1 MDFQPIKQQDKKI
14 YETHYR
20 AGCRMGSDTSF
31 VTPYAWANSFHTNLY
46 IENDAI
52 CMRGR
57 SRNGE
62 YYYML
67 PTGAKGAEALL
78 RKLYEY
84 CHDNSLP
91 FTLRWLQKE
100 ELPLLEKLFP
110 GKLSVTE
117 VRDAA
122 EYVYDTASLITLSGK
137 KLHAKRN
144 HVNAFRAA
152 YAHEIRTIDADTIDE
167 ARSFV
172 LAHCNSEEEK
182 LAMIR
187 LFDVYLPFSLIGMA
201 IYVDGKMI
209 AVTVGENIGCNT
221 ALIHL
226 EKADTEYTGAY
237 AAVNQLFIEN
247 FFSHTKFVNREEDM
261 GIEGLRRAKLSYRP
275 AFLLE
280 KFTVTEVS

>member
-1 MDFQPIKQQDKKI
+1 MEFHPIDIQDRQI

-31 VTPYAWANSFHTNLY
+31 VTSYAWANSFQTNLY
-46 IENDAI
+46 IEEDAI
-52 CMRGR
+52 CMRGK
-57 SRNGE
+57 SHKGD
-62 YYYML
+62 YYFML
-67 PTGAKGAEALL
+67 PTGAKNAEGML
-78 RKLYEY
+78 RKLYAY
-84 CHDNSLP
+84 CHDQNIP

-100 ELPLLEKLFP
+100 ELPFVEKLFP
-110 GKLSVTE
+110 GKLSVSE

-122 EYVYDTASLITLSGK
+122 EYVYDTESLITLSGK

-144 HVNAFRAA
+144 HVNAFRSA
-152 YAHEIRTIDADTIDE
+152 YSYEIRPINTDNLTG
-167 ARSFV
+167 ARDFV
-172 LAHCNSEEEK
+172 LARCNSDEEK
-182 LAMIR
+182 KAMIR

-201 IYVDGKMI
+201 LYVSGQLV
-209 AVTVGENIGCNT
+209 AVTIGENIGCET

-226 EKADTEYTGAY
+226 EKADTDFTGAY

-247 FFSHTKFVNREEDM
+247 FFSHTKYVNREEDM

-280 KFTVTEVS
+280 KYTVTEVF